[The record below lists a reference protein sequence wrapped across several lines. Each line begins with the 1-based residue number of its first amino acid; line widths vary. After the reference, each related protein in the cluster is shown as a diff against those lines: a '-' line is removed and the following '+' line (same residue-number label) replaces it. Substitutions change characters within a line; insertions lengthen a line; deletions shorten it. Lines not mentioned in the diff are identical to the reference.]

1 MIHQDGSGETITA
14 QHDLTAV
21 EAVLWELADLNA
33 SKRKGYGT
41 DADPFANYRHVAE
54 ESGVPHWLPAVQRVI
69 EKRFRLSNWR
79 EASVNI
85 DEELRDIALCAVI
98 ALVMY
103 REGKQSC
110 PTRPTGKGNDTE
122 ASHAGAHS
130 SQDVGR
136 VLRTEA
142 GVIKVR

>member
-14 QHDLTAV
+14 QHDLTLV

-103 REGKQSC
+103 RQGKQSC

-122 ASHAGAHS
+122 ASHAGDD
-130 SQDVGR
+130 QR
-136 VLRTEA
+136 R
-142 GVIKVR
+142 GVAPGIRQSEGTD